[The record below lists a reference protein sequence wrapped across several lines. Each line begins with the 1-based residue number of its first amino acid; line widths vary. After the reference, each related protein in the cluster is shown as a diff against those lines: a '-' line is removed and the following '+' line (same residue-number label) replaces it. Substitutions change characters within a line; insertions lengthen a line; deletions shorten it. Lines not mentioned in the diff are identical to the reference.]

1 MGPQG
6 RSSQISG
13 ETVSSSE
20 SVKNGAPGGL
30 TSGEIERTGS
40 EKGPFTS
47 QPGPWRDRLFLLV
60 AAFFSV
66 YLFRY
71 FLTGIGGPTLLAV
84 KLVPVA
90 FILFTLDSLRKND
103 LYPRLGQTANAVIA
117 TVYTALCVL
126 VMVYM
131 NREFMDIRTVRAGIW
146 SRTDLIVGGLM
157 FLLIM
162 EFGRKKYF
170 ELFVF
175 NLILILYTVYGWV
188 VPGLFGHPGLSWTRV
203 FSAMSVEMTT
213 GVFSRL
219 PQLAL
224 TLIGSFLLVLS
235 VLRAFGCVDS
245 LLNGAARIAARS
257 PHALPQ
263 AAVLGSFGVAAVSG
277 SGAANAATTGSAT
290 IPAMIASGLPPPTAA
305 AIETSSSLGGQLM
318 PPIMG
323 ISAFLMADFL
333 GRSYFDVVARGYA
346 PALIYFA
353 AVSVSVYLISVR
365 HREKMAQVSFAGTT
379 VSFVDWINICVYLSV
394 VVGLVALMA
403 IAGTP
408 PMIAAVRIFMGIT
421 VVVTAILLIRTFW
434 IHRSPNLRA
443 LGTPFL
449 RLVEHFAVMTTE
461 LTLLLATLS
470 IMTGAFVITGV
481 PPKVGFLLMEA
492 AGVNLVAM
500 ILVGF
505 LFGAIVGTGLP
516 PAPTYI
522 ITALV
527 IAPPMIKVGVDP
539 WVVHFFAFFLAVW
552 GELTPPTSVVAA
564 VAAKIANASFM
575 GTLLRAV
582 RLCIGLFVL
591 MGAVFAKPQLVLE
604 PGIRQIAAFLLV
616 LAGTLG
622 LAFCLQA
629 TFSRNRLRDLA
640 ARLVLAGFSL
650 FTVLYPDMRVASLGV
665 PPIAAFLGYW
675 LLQHH
680 RKKQKEL
687 TV

>member
-1 MGPQG
+1 MPIGEDDNTINQNAGSNSRAGP
-6 RSSQISG
+6 S
-13 ETVSSSE
+13 THPADAWVS
-20 SVKNGAPGGL
+20 
-30 TSGEIERTGS
+30 
-40 EKGPFTS
+40 
-47 QPGPWRDRLFLLV
+47 RLFLLI

-71 FLTGIGGPTLLAV
+71 YMTGIGGPSQLAIT
-84 KLVPVA
+84 LVPVT

-103 LYPRLGQTANAVIA
+103 FYPRLGRRANYTIAAV
-117 TVYTALCVL
+117 YLALSILVL
-126 VMVYM
+126 VYM
-131 NREFMDIRTVRAGIW
+131 KHEFMNIRTVRAGIW
-146 SRTDLIVGGLM
+146 STTDLIIGGIM
-157 FLLIM
+157 FGLVM
-162 EFGRKKYF
+162 EFARKKYF
-170 ELFVF
+170 ELFIL
-175 NLILILYTVYGWV
+175 NIILIIYTVYGWI
-188 VPGLFGHPGLSWTRV
+188 VPGLFGHPGLSWGRV

-213 GVFSRL
+213 GVYSRL

-245 LLNGAARIAARS
+245 LLNGASRIAARS

-263 AAVLGSFGVAAVSG
+263 AAVIGSFGVAAVSG

-290 IPAMIASGLPPPTAA
+290 IPAIIASGLPRANAA
-305 AIETSSSLGGQLM
+305 AIETASSLGGQLM

-353 AVSVSVYLISVR
+353 GVSVSVYLLSVR
-365 HREKMAQVSFAGTT
+365 YRSHMVKVSLSETPMRYA
-379 VSFVDWINICVYLSV
+379 DWINILAYMAV
-394 VVGLVALMA
+394 VIGLVMLMA
-403 IAGTP
+403 IAGIP
-408 PMIAAVRIFMGIT
+408 PMIAAVRLFIGIGIVLSLIFFF
-421 VVVTAILLIRTFW
+421 TAWRT
-434 IHRSPNLRA
+434 RQSLNLRR
-443 LGTPFL
+443 LCDPFL
-449 RLVEHFAVMTTE
+449 RLVENFATMTTE

-481 PPKVGFLLMEA
+481 PPKIGFLLMEA

-564 VAAKIANASFM
+564 VTAKIAEASFM
-575 GTLLRAV
+575 GTLFRALS
-582 RLCIGLFVL
+582 LCIGLFVL
-591 MGAVFAKPQLVLE
+591 IGAIFAKPQLVLA
-604 PGIRQIAAFLLV
+604 PGIDQIIAFGLV
-616 LAGTLG
+616 LAGTVG
-622 LAFCLQA
+622 LAFSLQA
-629 TFSRNRLRDLA
+629 TFSTNRIYDLP
-640 ARLVLAGFSL
+640 ARLILAGLSIVVIL
-650 FTVLYPDMRVASLGV
+650 SPDMRIATVFVAPV
-665 PPIAAFLGYW
+665 AAFVIYW
-675 LLQHH
+675 IL
-680 RKKQKEL
+680 RRRSKA
-687 TV
+687 